1 MGRRGFREDAI
12 YFDHSGDCRDARHY
26 KGCPGR
32 WRGAVSLGYG
42 PDGKRVRRKVSGRTK
57 QEVKDK
63 LTELHG
69 DIHAGI
75 QRPAGRYTVSHAV
88 EDWLGEGLDG
98 RAEKTVR
105 LNRDVLQ
112 PVVHSI
118 GQVALR
124 ELTTRHVRSALTEI
138 AATHSSRTVV
148 LTHNALQRT
157 IRHAEAN
164 DCVRRNVA
172 ALVRPPTGQPGR
184 PSKSL
189 TTDQAV
195 ALLAAAE
202 SSRLGAYVVLC
213 LLAGVRTEEARA
225 LTWDHV
231 DLVGD
236 PAADPPVPP
245 HVAVWRSVRAHG
257 DTKTQKSRR
266 TLALPERAVEA
277 LRDHRG
283 RQAEQRLLAGEVWR
297 DHGLVF
303 CTAAGTLLAAGNVR
317 RTFKKITNAADLGE
331 NWTPRGAADLIRQSH
346 VRIRRSRRGNRPPR
360 WAFQFAH
367 HRGCVPARAAASG
380 HNWRRGHGQ
389 GLLDVKTGSG
399 LAPGFRS

>member
-12 YFDHSGDCRDARHY
+12 YFDHSGDCRDTRHH

-42 PDGKRVRRKVSGRTK
+42 PNGKRIRRKVSGRTK
-57 QEVKDK
+57 QDVKDK

-69 DIHAGI
+69 DIQAGI

-88 EDWLGEGLDG
+88 EDWLREGLDG

-105 LNRDVLQ
+105 VNRDVLQ
-112 PVVHSI
+112 PVVHSV

-124 ELTTRHVRSALTEI
+124 DLTTRHVRRVLTEI
-138 AATHSSRTVV
+138 AAMHSSRTVV
-148 LTHNALQRT
+148 LTHNALERA

-164 DCVRRNVA
+164 DYVRRNVA
-172 ALVRPPTGQPGR
+172 ALVRPPAGQLGR

-189 TTDQAV
+189 TAQQAA

-202 SSRLGAYVVLC
+202 GSRLGAYVVLC

-231 DLVGD
+231 DLSGD

-257 DTKTQKSRR
+257 DTKIQKSRR

-277 LRDHRG
+277 LREHRG
-283 RQAEQRLLAGEVWR
+283 RQTEQRLLAGEVWQ

-317 RTFKKITNAADLGE
+317 RTFKKITMAAGLGE
-331 NWTPRGAADLIRQSH
+331 DWTPRELRTSFVSLMSNSGVLVEEIARLVGHSSSRTTEVVYRQELRPVITTGAEIMDKIFS
-346 VRIRRSRRGNRPPR
+346 
-360 WAFQFAH
+360 
-367 HRGCVPARAAASG
+367 
-380 HNWRRGHGQ
+380 
-389 GLLDVKTGSG
+389 D
-399 LAPGFRS
+399 